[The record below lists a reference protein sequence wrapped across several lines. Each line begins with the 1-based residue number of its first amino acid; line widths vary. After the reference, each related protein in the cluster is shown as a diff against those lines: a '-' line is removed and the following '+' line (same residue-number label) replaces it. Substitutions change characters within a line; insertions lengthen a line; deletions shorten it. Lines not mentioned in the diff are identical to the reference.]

1 MTTVTTYR
9 PVPERL
15 GIEAVIVSEL
25 PKSAALCPKL
35 IEFINRTNYN
45 SIDFRFPLVSVTCAL
60 FDYTIVLKEFNHNSE
75 RCPFC
80 PLRTK
85 DEYLLEWVMHSIQ
98 LKEMNN
104 LKGE

>member
-1 MTTVTTYR
+1 MERVTKYS

-15 GIEAVIVSEL
+15 SIEAIIVSEL
-25 PKSAALCPKL
+25 PESAALCPKL
-35 IEFINRTNYN
+35 NELINRTNYN
-45 SIDFRFPLVSVTCAL
+45 SRDLPLVSVTCTL
-60 FDYTIVLKEFNHNSE
+60 FDYTIVLKEFDHNSE

-85 DEYLLEWVMHSIQ
+85 DEYLLEWVIYSIH
-98 LKEMNN
+98 LKEMNK

>member
-1 MTTVTTYR
+1 MERTTKYR
-9 PVPERL
+9 PIPERL

-35 IEFINRTNYN
+35 IEFINRTNY
-45 SIDFRFPLVSVTCAL
+45 DDTVYFPLVGVTCAL
-60 FDYTIVLKEFNHNSE
+60 FDYTIILKEFNHNSD

-85 DEYLLEWVMHSIQ
+85 DEYLLKVGYAFIKRDE
-98 LKEMNN
+98 
-104 LKGE
+104 